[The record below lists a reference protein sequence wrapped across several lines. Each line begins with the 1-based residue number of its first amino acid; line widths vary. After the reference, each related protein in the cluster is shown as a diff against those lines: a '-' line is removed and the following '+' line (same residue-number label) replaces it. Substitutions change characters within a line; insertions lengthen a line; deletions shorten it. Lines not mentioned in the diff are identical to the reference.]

1 MRNVGLIVL
10 MGVLGCTAVGAL
22 ADEPQKRQ
30 IGELVLDGIPEW
42 DDAVR
47 ERMLQ
52 YLNVRWTTLDDISD
66 DGQAILIGTRFGET
80 SQLHLVTQPLGM
92 RRQITFFDEPVG
104 GAFFVP
110 GTNDRKIIYSKDQGG
125 NEKSQF
131 YLLDMASGQS
141 TLLTDPEGRHSSP
154 TMSRDGRY
162 LAYAGTARN
171 GRDFDIY
178 MIDLAS
184 GLERKLLWQV
194 EGYYGPG
201 EFSPDG
207 KQLLAWKYVS
217 EAEVHWYIMDPA
229 TGEHKPLTPETP
241 PTYYDGGQ
249 WTADGK
255 AILMMSDRDGDFRKL
270 YRYELADQTWK
281 CIADDITWN
290 VETVAVDPTGRGI
303 AFVTNEDGIS
313 RLYFADEHGKN
324 RKEVAGLP
332 PGIIGGLGFAA
343 DGGTLGISM
352 NSSRNSSDAFL
363 IDYATGK
370 VTRWTQSEVG
380 GLNTDEFVDPVLIH
394 YPTFDEVDGKPRT
407 IPAFYYKAPGPGPH
421 PVVIYAHGGPES
433 QFRPSFASLF
443 QYWINELGISVIA
456 PNIRGSTGY
465 GRQFHQLDN
474 GFKREDS
481 LKDIGALLDWIATQ
495 PELDQKR
502 VGIFGGSYG
511 GYVVLGSISMYPDRF
526 KAAVDSVGIAN
537 FVTFLEN
544 TGEFR
549 RDMRRAEYGD
559 ERDPEMRAF
568 LEKISPTAR
577 AEQVKAALFVLH
589 GKNDPRVPYTE
600 AEQIVTKLRGL
611 GRPVWYALALNE
623 GHGFQKK
630 ENNDLSRIM
639 YAIFWREHLVK

>member
-1 MRNVGLIVL
+1 MRIVGLLVL
-10 MGVLGCTAVGAL
+10 IGVLCGTAGSAIGG
-22 ADEPQKRQ
+22 EPEKRQ
-30 IGELVLDGIPEW
+30 IGQLVLDGIPEW
-42 DDAVR
+42 DDALR

-52 YLNVRWTTLDDISD
+52 YLNVRWTTLHDVSD
-66 DGQAILIGTRFGET
+66 DGQDILIGTRFGET

-92 RRQITFFDEPVG
+92 RRQVTFFDEPVG
-104 GAFFVP
+104 AASFVP
-110 GTNDRKIIYSKDQGG
+110 GTKGQKVIYSKDQGG
-125 NEKSQF
+125 NEKNQF
-131 YLLDMASGQS
+131 YLLDMSTGQS
-141 TLLTDPEGRHSSP
+141 KLLTNPEGRHSSP
-154 TMSRDGRY
+154 SISRDGRY
-162 LAYAGTARN
+162 LSYAGTARN

-178 MIDLAS
+178 MIDLA
-184 GLERKLLWQV
+184 GDLEPKLLWQV
-194 EGYYGPG
+194 EGYYGPS

-207 KQLLAWKYVS
+207 KRLLVWRYVS
-217 EAEVHWYIMDPA
+217 AAETQWFILDPA
-229 TGEHKPLTPETP
+229 TGEHSVLTPETP
-241 PTYYDGGQ
+241 PTYYDGGN
-249 WTADGK
+249 WTTDGR
-255 AILMMSDRDGDFRKL
+255 AILMSSDRGGDFRKL
-270 YRYELADQTWK
+270 YRYELADKQWT
-281 CIADDITWN
+281 CLTDDLAWN
-290 VETVAVDPTGRGI
+290 VETIAVDPSGKGI
-303 AFVTNEDGIS
+303 AFVTNEDGVS
-313 RLYFADEHGKN
+313 RLYLADEHGKN

-332 PGIIGGLGFAA
+332 PGSISGLGFAA

-363 IDYATGK
+363 IDYATSK
-370 VTRWTQSEVG
+370 ITRWTQSEVG

-394 YPTFDEVDGKPRT
+394 YPTFDEVDGQPRT
-407 IPAFYYKAPGPGPH
+407 IPAFYYKAPGSGPH
-421 PVVIYAHGGPES
+421 PVVIYAHGGPEG

-443 QYWINELGISVIA
+443 QYWLNELGISVIA

-465 GRQFHQLDN
+465 GREFHQLDN

-481 LKDIGALLDWIATQ
+481 LKDIGALLEWIAEQ
-495 PELDQKR
+495 PELDQER

-600 AEQIVTKLRGL
+600 AEQIVAKLRGL

-623 GHGFQKK
+623 GHGFGKK
-630 ENNDLSRIM
+630 ENRDASRIL
-639 YAIFWREHLVK
+639 YAIFWREHLVE